1 MKGKLQKQNLDM
13 KEKNVREKTKKEKPK
28 EKTGT
33 DFIIGVFLS
42 ALVLIMA
49 LASFFYTPYG
59 YNDMDSAARFSPPQG
74 EYLFG
79 TDNFGRD
86 VFSRIM
92 EGSKYTLLV
101 ALLTVAGSALAG
113 SSIGLLSGYA
123 GGVADEIIM
132 RLMDT
137 LSSFPGILLALLM
150 VSLLGSGEG
159 PLVAA
164 LLVLFVPSFVRI
176 MRSGVLQY
184 KGRDFVKTAELW
196 GCPPARLLFVHI
208 LPNLLSSLLSA
219 VVLGLGNAI
228 LAEATMS
235 YLGLGIQPPLP
246 SWGRMLAEYQAFLFN
261 APWCALAPGIM
272 IMLTV
277 LAFHYL
283 GEGIRRRYVRGQ
295 P

>member
-1 MKGKLQKQNLDM
+1 MGKI
-13 KEKNVREKTKKEKPK
+13 RENPRADF
-28 EKTGT
+28 GT
-33 DFIIGVFLS
+33 GVFLF
-42 ALVLIMA
+42 ALVSAMA
-49 LASFFYTPYG
+49 LVSLFYTPYD
-59 YNDMDSAARFSPPQG
+59 YNAMDGAIRFTPPG
-74 EYLFG
+74 GKHLFG

-101 ALLTVAGSALAG
+101 ALLTVAGSAFAG

-123 GGVADEIIM
+123 GGAADEIVM
-132 RLMDT
+132 RLMDA
-137 LSSFPGILLALLM
+137 LSSFPGILLALVM
-150 VSLLGSGEG
+150 VSLLGNGEG

-164 LLVLFVPSFVRI
+164 LLILFTPSFVRI

-196 GCPPARLLFVHI
+196 GCPPLRLLFVHI
-208 LPNLLSSLLSA
+208 LPNLFSSLLSA
-219 VVLGLGNAI
+219 LVLGLGNAI